1 METVEFLKVKFEEY
15 VAQHTAALLEGSGK
29 KANRIHKKIGKVY
42 EQLDNLGRVDV
53 LKDYLNESD
62 EYLKSWAAAL
72 LLKRYPQLSESGFVA
87 LSQSSNFFISSEAK
101 FFLQICKNK
110 EWDKLVF

>member
-72 LLKRYPQLSESGFVA
+72 LLKRYPQLSESVFVA
-87 LSQSSNFFISSEAK
+87 LSQSSNFFI
-101 FFLQICKNK
+101 
-110 EWDKLVF
+110 